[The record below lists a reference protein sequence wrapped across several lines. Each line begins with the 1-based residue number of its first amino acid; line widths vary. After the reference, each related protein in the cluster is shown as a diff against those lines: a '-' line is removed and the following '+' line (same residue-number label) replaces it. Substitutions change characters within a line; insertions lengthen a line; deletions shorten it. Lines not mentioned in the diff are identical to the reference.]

1 VKTVHIGRAQTAAG
15 ARKSGYMEALQ
26 KVGTPVTHF
35 GQPFLQISDADHA
48 GIRKQ
53 FAIVQPPS
61 KGRDAS
67 ARRPAGQ
74 VLRPRYKPRPKLI
87 IAGATLPKPGIGLG
101 DAIAAIATPIAKAV
115 GMDCIDKT
123 TGQLK
128 QDSGCAQRKEKLNA
142 IKLPFTGS
150 KTPPVS

>member
-1 VKTVHIGRAQTAAG
+1 MKTVHIGRAQTAAS

-26 KVGTPVTHF
+26 KVGTPITRF
-35 GQPFLQISDADHA
+35 GQPFLQISDADHGA
-48 GIRKQ
+48 IRKQ
-53 FAIVQPPS
+53 FAIVQPPPPS
-61 KGRDAS
+61 AGRDAS
-67 ARRPAGQ
+67 PRRP

-87 IAGATLPKPGIGLG
+87 IPGATLSKPSIGLG
-101 DAIAAIATPIAKAV
+101 DAIAAIATPIARAI

-128 QDSGCAQRKEKLNA
+128 PDSGCAQRKEKLNA

-150 KTPPVS
+150 KTPPAS